1 MSIIQQFDENLDEEI
16 LDEKVVPS
24 RIKTSTQLVK
34 NMSNNPFERKPQG
47 SKLMK
52 TSSCPVQKLQKYV
65 HSYKDRMDRTNY
77 SKISEV
83 SCKEN
88 SHLKPSLQRDIKDLL
103 QRAIRIR
110 NSCKYSSER
119 HIICEKIED
128 NSVDSPY
135 ICKREVTMEDISAPN

>member
-1 MSIIQQFDENLDEEI
+1 MSIIQQYDENLDEEV

-24 RIKTSTQLVK
+24 RVRTSIQLVK

-52 TSSCPVQKLQKYV
+52 TPSLPVQKFQKYV
-65 HSYKDRMDRTNY
+65 HNSKNRMDHTNY
-77 SKISEV
+77 SKLSEV

-88 SHLKPSLQRDIKDLL
+88 SHLKPSLQSDIKGLL

-119 HIICEKIED
+119 HILCEKIED
-128 NSVDSPY
+128 DSVDSPY
-135 ICKREVTMEDISAPN
+135 ICKREVTMEDILAPN